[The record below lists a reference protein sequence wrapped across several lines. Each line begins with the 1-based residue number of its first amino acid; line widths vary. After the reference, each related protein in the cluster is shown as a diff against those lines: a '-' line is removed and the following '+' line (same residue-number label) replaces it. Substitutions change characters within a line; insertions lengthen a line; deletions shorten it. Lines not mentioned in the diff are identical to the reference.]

1 MVERA
6 DINNVLS
13 QIRTMRAEMMQK
25 QRIQQD
31 IQADRIGAGTQIGQ
45 IGKAQDAMP
54 SFGQTL
60 ENAINTVN
68 DLQQNSSQLSTA
80 YEKGDPK
87 VDITR
92 VMIASQKASLSF
104 QALTQVRNKVIEA
117 YQDIMK
123 MPM

>member
-13 QIRTMRAEMMQK
+13 QIRNMRAEMMQK

-31 IQADRIGAGTQIGQ
+31 IQADRIGSGTPIGQ
-45 IGKAQDAMP
+45 VGKPQEAT
-54 SFGQTL
+54 STFGQMF

-68 DLQQNSSQLSTA
+68 DLQQNSNQLATA

-104 QALTQVRNKVIEA
+104 QALTQVRNKVVEA